1 MIGQFRL
8 QRSLQD
14 CFGELFQQAVLA
26 DDVFRLLVIGQQ
38 LINEGLVD
46 SHRFLILLFRW
57 SFTQLLLQ
65 LLATGRL
72 PLLRLFSTLLID
84 PKSATAAT
92 PACRSVARSASGR
105 RGTPGNP
112 SPPSA
117 DSPARCERRNEG

>member
-1 MIGQFRL
+1 VVSGGIVLLKSQMVRELGL

-38 LINEGLVD
+38 LINERLVD

-65 LLATGRL
+65 LLAG
-72 PLLRLFSTLLID
+72 
-84 PKSATAAT
+84 
-92 PACRSVARSASGR
+92 C
-105 RGTPGNP
+105 
-112 SPPSA
+112 
-117 DSPARCERRNEG
+117 